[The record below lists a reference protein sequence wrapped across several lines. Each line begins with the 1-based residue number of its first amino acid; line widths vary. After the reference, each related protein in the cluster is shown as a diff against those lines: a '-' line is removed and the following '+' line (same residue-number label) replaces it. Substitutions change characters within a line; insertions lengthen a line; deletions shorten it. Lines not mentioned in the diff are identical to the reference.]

1 MPSHFFRIIGNA
13 MPILLDFPEEST
25 QVRENLTH
33 DA

>member
-13 MPILLDFPEEST
+13 MPILLDFPVEST
-25 QVRENLTH
+25 QAREIFTR